1 MLVVTKGEEMLKTSD
16 WATER
21 CEKHDMVSC
30 ADCLASAR
38 MRRDETGQVRFGSDC
53 TVATFVE
60 ITGMDYDFAAEVLR
74 EAGFVPGRG
83 AAAAHTVAAFESVG
97 YTVKRCPFATIES
110 ATLASTTGHKFFVS
124 STMGRNGH
132 AFSITDGK
140 ANRNFFAGRR
150 YRYTI
155 FEII

>member
-1 MLVVTKGEEMLKTSD
+1 MTILKTSE

-38 MRRDETGQVRFGSDC
+38 MRRDQSGQIKFQSDC

-60 ITGMDYDFAAEVLR
+60 ITGSDYDFAGEVLR
-74 EAGFVPGRG
+74 GAGFVPGRG
-83 AAAAHTVAAFESVG
+83 AHAAATVAAFESVG
-97 YTVKRCPFATIES
+97 YTVKPLPFATLES
-110 ATLASTTGHKFFVS
+110 ATLASRAGRKFFVS
-124 STMGRNGH
+124 STAGRNGH
-132 AFSITDGK
+132 AFSIVDGQV
-140 ANRNFFAGRR
+140 NRNYFARMYRR
-150 YRYTI
+150 YSYRI